1 MLAAP
6 ALAAAGGE
14 FGLQHRGRVGKCAV
28 AQRPQVCGQFVAQLL
43 QAPAHHLVVI
53 PPPGV
58 ERHGAGGSVVQT
70 VKFEGLPAL
79 GRAARQVVHAGGDHA
94 QGAGHQLCGAGAL
107 EAVALHIVHVA
118 IKALSQPGQQTGLG
132 GRQIHTGHANLGE
145 SQLLPPLLQLRLQA
159 SRCSR
164 AYFWSASLRVMDVHP
179 AIVKTPA
186 LALLW
191 ADEAATEA
199 FAARL
204 ARQPG
209 ITHAFIALHGDLGAG
224 KTTLVRHLLR
234 ALGVEGRVKSP
245 TYAVVEPYELPN
257 LNIWHFDFYRFGDA
271 REWEDAGFRDIFAS
285 PGLKLAEWPEKA
297 AQVLPV
303 IDLDITLST
312 LADGAR
318 RVTLVANTPA
328 GAGLLQGLDDEE
340 RGP

>member
-1 MLAAP
+1 
-6 ALAAAGGE
+6 
-14 FGLQHRGRVGKCAV
+14 
-28 AQRPQVCGQFVAQLL
+28 
-43 QAPAHHLVVI
+43 
-53 PPPGV
+53 
-58 ERHGAGGSVVQT
+58 
-70 VKFEGLPAL
+70 
-79 GRAARQVVHAGGDHA
+79 
-94 QGAGHQLCGAGAL
+94 
-107 EAVALHIVHVA
+107 
-118 IKALSQPGQQTGLG
+118 
-132 GRQIHTGHANLGE
+132 
-145 SQLLPPLLQLRLQA
+145 
-159 SRCSR
+159 
-164 AYFWSASLRVMDVHP
+164 MDVHP

-303 IDLDITLST
+303 IDLDITL
-312 LADGAR
+312 ADGAR
-318 RVTLVANTPA
+318 QVTLVANTPA

>member
-1 MLAAP
+1 
-6 ALAAAGGE
+6 
-14 FGLQHRGRVGKCAV
+14 
-28 AQRPQVCGQFVAQLL
+28 
-43 QAPAHHLVVI
+43 
-53 PPPGV
+53 
-58 ERHGAGGSVVQT
+58 
-70 VKFEGLPAL
+70 
-79 GRAARQVVHAGGDHA
+79 
-94 QGAGHQLCGAGAL
+94 
-107 EAVALHIVHVA
+107 
-118 IKALSQPGQQTGLG
+118 
-132 GRQIHTGHANLGE
+132 
-145 SQLLPPLLQLRLQA
+145 
-159 SRCSR
+159 
-164 AYFWSASLRVMDVHP
+164 MDVHP

-191 ADEAATEA
+191 AEEAATAA

-209 ITHAFIALHGDLGAG
+209 VGHAFIALHGDLGAG

-303 IDLDITLST
+303 IDLDITLSA
-312 LADGAR
+312 LPDGAR
-318 RVTLVANTPA
+318 QVRLAAHTPT
-328 GAGLLQGLDDEE
+328 GAGLLRGLEL
-340 RGP
+340 GGAAA